1 MTTDIVAA
9 VFYDDNKDTVTVELT
24 NFLNKDEAME
34 TANLIIAAL
43 GITKVNQLK
52 LQKLCTN
59 EAH

>member
-9 VFYDDNKDTVTVELT
+9 VFFDEEKDTVRVELT

-43 GITKVNQLK
+43 GITKVEPLK
-52 LQKLCTN
+52 ITQTL
-59 EAH
+59 H

>member
-43 GITKVNQLK
+43 GIKK
-52 LQKLCTN
+52 
-59 EAH
+59 

>member
-9 VFYDDNKDTVTVELT
+9 VFFDEEKDTVRVELT

-43 GITKVNQLK
+43 GITKVEPLK
-52 LQKLCTN
+52 ITETL
-59 EAH
+59 H